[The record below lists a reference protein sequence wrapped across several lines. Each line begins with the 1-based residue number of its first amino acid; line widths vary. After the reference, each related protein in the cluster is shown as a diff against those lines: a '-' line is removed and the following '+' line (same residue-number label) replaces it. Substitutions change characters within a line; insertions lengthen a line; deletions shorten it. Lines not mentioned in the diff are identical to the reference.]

1 MNAKDFTTI
10 IQHKIK
16 SQCGSNPTP
25 AQAFAA
31 QKIYEAFLH
40 PKKRWIWICGNIG
53 SGKTTLVNA
62 VTSIFPHWKFVKA
75 IEIRDMTT
83 LTGLCIPEILIIDD
97 AGKNPEQINNMGDYV
112 DVLPYILH
120 MRDNKGITIFTSQ
133 HKFQSLLPVDFSLQD
148 RFKSIGAEVII
159 NDKSL
164 RT

>member
-1 MNAKDFTTI
+1 
-10 IQHKIK
+10 
-16 SQCGSNPTP
+16 
-25 AQAFAA
+25 
-31 QKIYEAFLH
+31 
-40 PKKRWIWICGNIG
+40 
-53 SGKTTLVNA
+53 
-62 VTSIFPHWKFVKA
+62 
-75 IEIRDMTT
+75 MTT